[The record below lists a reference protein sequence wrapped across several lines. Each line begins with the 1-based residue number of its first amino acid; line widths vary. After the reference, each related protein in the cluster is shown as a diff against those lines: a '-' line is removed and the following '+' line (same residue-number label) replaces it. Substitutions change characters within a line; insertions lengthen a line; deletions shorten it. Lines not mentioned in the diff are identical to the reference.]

1 MRKPAV
7 AGQFYPDDKNELYSF
22 FNSIKCIHNKKNS
35 FGLIVPH
42 AGYVFSGA
50 TAFKTF
56 CSTYL
61 PDLIVIFCPNH
72 RGVGKPIGVSF
83 VDWETPLGVIKTD
96 KDLASFIVDNS
107 SAEEDELSH
116 KFEHS
121 LEVQLP
127 IISFLN
133 PNAKIVAISVGTLNT
148 DLLNSVVNV
157 MEKVCEKNKCL
168 PVASSD
174 MSHFVPA
181 EIAKKLDNK
190 VIEKL
195 KTLDSEGMLKTVID
209 NDISMCGV
217 APAYIVTKLA
227 KKIGATSGEVI
238 EYINSGNVTNDY
250 SDVVAYLGMR
260 FV

>member
-7 AGQFYPDDKNELYSF
+7 AGQFYPNSRDKLYDF
-22 FNSIKCIHNKKNS
+22 FNSIKFFQERQNS
-35 FGLIVPH
+35 YGLIVPH
-42 AGYVFSGA
+42 AGYIFSGE

-56 CSTYL
+56 YSTEIH
-61 PDLIVIFCPNH
+61 DLVIILCPNH

-83 VDWETPLGVIKTD
+83 EDWETPLGVINTD
-96 KDLASFIVDNS
+96 KKIASFIVEHSD
-107 SAEEDELSH
+107 AEEDELSH

-127 IISFLN
+127 IIQFFK
-133 PNAKIVAISVGTLNT
+133 PNVKIVAISIGTLNI
-148 DLLNSVVNV
+148 NSTNTIVNV
-157 MEKVCEKNKCL
+157 IENVCKENKCL

-181 EIAKKLDNK
+181 KIAETLDSK

-195 KTLDSEGMLKTVID
+195 KILDSDGMLKTVID
-209 NDISMCGV
+209 NNISMCGV
-217 APAYIVTKLA
+217 GPAYVVTKLA
-227 KKIGATSGEVI
+227 KKLGAKKGEVI
-238 EYINSGNVTNDY
+238 EYTNSGKVTNDY